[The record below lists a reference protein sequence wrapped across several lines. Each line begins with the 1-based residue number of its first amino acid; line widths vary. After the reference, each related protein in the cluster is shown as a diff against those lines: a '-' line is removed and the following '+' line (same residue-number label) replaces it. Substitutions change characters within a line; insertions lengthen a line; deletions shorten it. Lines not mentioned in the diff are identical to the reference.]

1 MGTQA
6 LWCFQWAQNSATVDA
21 LNVTTAGFGEDF
33 DCEGH
38 SITPRK
44 RVPLGS
50 EFQAEIPK
58 RFPTN
63 NNRTCRSDCELDSL
77 RWLGE
82 RVWPMQETKL
92 LTCEGAAL
100 RADYRHQECS
110 CKFQDTLEC
119 VRLHIKEKREVLKSE
134 LGEAFSMWG
143 FDEMG
148 EIVAEKWTHEEQCA
162 FQELVRRNPQSFWHD
177 LFDHFPT
184 KGMTDF
190 VSYYFNVFVLRRR
203 AIQNR
208 INPANI
214 DSDDDEMVLERDE
227 RDSDSMLES
236 NEEVGQ
242 DAASED
248 EEENG
253 VMSWPVKDSLVGKC
267 LQGVETARGGEFV
280 ESAGSTHEQIAAS
293 AGRETSSEGCCGTS
307 NVEDRSAA
315 WELLAWDTK
324 SHGNSAHCVIEHSD
338 KEGWASPLCS
348 TQDELISTKGM
359 MEEFFGS
366 DVGENSK

>member
-6 LWCFQWAQNSATVDA
+6 LWCFQWAPNSATVDA
-21 LNVTTAGFGEDF
+21 VSLAASLGEDF
-33 DCEGH
+33 DIEGH

-50 EFQAEIPK
+50 DFQADIPS
-58 RFPTN
+58 RFPPHSKT
-63 NNRTCRSDCELDSL
+63 TCRSDCELDNL

-82 RVWPMQETKL
+82 QVWPMQETKSL
-92 LTCEGAAL
+92 GCHDFSL
-100 RADYRHQECS
+100 RANHSYECS

-119 VRLHIKEKREVLKSE
+119 VRLHIKEKREALKAE
-134 LGEAFSMWG
+134 LGDAFFIWG

-148 EIVAEKWTHEEQCA
+148 EIVAEKWTDEEQSV
-162 FQELVRRNPQSFWHD
+162 FQELVRRNPESFWHD
-177 LFDHFPT
+177 LFEYFPT
-184 KGMTDF
+184 KCMTDF

-214 DSDDDEMVLERDE
+214 DSDDDEMVLESDE
-227 RDSDSMLES
+227 RDSDSMPES
-236 NEEVGQ
+236 NEEVDQ
-242 DAASED
+242 DAPSED

-253 VMSWPVKDSLVGKC
+253 SMSWPVKGSLVGKC
-267 LQGVETARGGEFV
+267 LQDVEIARGGEFV
-280 ESAGSTHEQIAAS
+280 ESAGSTHEQNAS
-293 AGRETSSEGCCGTS
+293 SGLRESSSDGCCGTS
-307 NVEDRSAA
+307 NVEDRGQA
-315 WELLAWDTK
+315 WESLAWDTK
-324 SHGNSAHCVIEHSD
+324 SQGNSSHCVIEQSN
-338 KEGWASPLCS
+338 KEGWTSPSLCS

-366 DVGENSK
+366 EVSEHSK